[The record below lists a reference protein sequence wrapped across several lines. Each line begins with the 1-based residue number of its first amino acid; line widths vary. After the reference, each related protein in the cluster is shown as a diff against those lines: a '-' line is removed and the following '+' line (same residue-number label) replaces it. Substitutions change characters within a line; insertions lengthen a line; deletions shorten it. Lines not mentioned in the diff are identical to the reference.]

1 MNHSQD
7 ETPAAAMATL
17 PQEQTEEPVII
28 DVDDD
33 NDNNQPV
40 ISHAPAGVEST
51 TRPRMTS
58 SFFASTTFSK
68 HFQLTST
75 TDETHSKDT
84 NSQAQQTQAQAQ
96 QTQQESATSIEKE
109 QPPWPSQHQ
118 PWVQQIWHSLT
129 YSYMH
134 PILVK
139 GKRQFQT
146 NQQHLVLEDL
156 YQTPHNM
163 TATVLVQQFW

>member
-1 MNHSQD
+1 MNQSQD
-7 ETPAAAMATL
+7 ETLAAAMATL
-17 PQEQTEEPVII
+17 PQEQTEESVII
-28 DVDDD
+28 DVDDES
-33 NDNNQPV
+33 V
-40 ISHAPAGVEST
+40 IHRAPAETAAVESTST
-51 TRPRMTS
+51 TRPRMTL

-75 TDETHSKDT
+75 KDETHSKDT
-84 NSQAQQTQAQAQ
+84 HSQSQSQQQTQ
-96 QTQQESATSIEKE
+96 TQQEKE

-118 PWVQQIWHSLT
+118 PWYQQIWHSLT

-156 YQTPHNM
+156 YQTPTNM